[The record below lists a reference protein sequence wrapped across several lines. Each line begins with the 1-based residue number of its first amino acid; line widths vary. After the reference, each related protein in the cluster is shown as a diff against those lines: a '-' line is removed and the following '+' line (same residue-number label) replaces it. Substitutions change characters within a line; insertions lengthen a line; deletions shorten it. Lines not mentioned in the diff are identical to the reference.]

1 MMNPILDVLLRVGGD
16 VLDRVIPDPEKRAEA
31 KLELAEQAAAHE
43 REIERL
49 ATERIGLFLSD
60 RQSARER
67 EKAVRDRTPRVLA
80 YCTFAGFF
88 AVLLVLAFID
98 IPNAN
103 TQAVIYLLG
112 SLQTI
117 LAGVV
122 AYYFGS
128 SEGSSRKQETIDRLL
143 PGGAPPTGGV
153 ELGGDR

>member
-1 MMNPILDVLLRVGGD
+1 MNPILDVLMRVGGS
-16 VLDRVIPDPEKRAEA
+16 VLDRVIPDPEQRAAA
-31 KLELAEQAAAHE
+31 KLELAQQAAQH
-43 REIERL
+43 EIELERI
-49 ATERIGLFLSD
+49 AKERIGLYLTD
-60 RQSARER
+60 RQSARDR
-67 EKAVRDRTPRVLA
+67 EKAVRDRTPRFLA
-80 YCTFAGFF
+80 YATFAGFF

-128 SEGSSRKQETIDRLL
+128 SEGSRNKEQIIGRLL
-143 PGGAPPTGGV
+143 PGGAAPVEGVETGG
-153 ELGGDR
+153 DQ